1 MDHLKNF
8 NMFFSTNI
16 LDNPNFTALKVS
28 WIYPID
34 LPGFVV
40 IRSKKSTG
48 QLGSTILVE
57 SVLILNRQVFLAS
70 FWTQICAGF
79 VLLKLETAVNS

>member
-1 MDHLKNF
+1 M
-8 NMFFSTNI
+8 
-16 LDNPNFTALKVS
+16 
-28 WIYPID
+28 
-34 LPGFVV
+34 

-70 FWTQICAGF
+70 FWTQICAGC
-79 VLLKLETAVNS
+79 VLLKLETAVNSCRDSAGVLFVELLRSRDCILASRAAQGSDFGE